1 MKYITDPAEVIQRR
15 YNKAIDLYEYYV
27 HYEGFNRRLDEW
39 VSKEKWVF
47 GQSLQCLYII
57 IIILVSNSEFL
68 VHKSTSMT
76 LTLAKVRK
84 LARWISC

>member
-39 VSKEKWVF
+39 VSKEK
-47 GQSLQCLYII
+47 
-57 IIILVSNSEFL
+57 
-68 VHKSTSMT
+68 
-76 LTLAKVRK
+76 
-84 LARWISC
+84 